1 MNKFLVAFLTL
12 AMAAV
17 IASGGVGITWTTIY
31 GAYSHSALDTTS
43 GNDLLL
49 DTYSALWQLIYA
61 GADNV
66 ANSVDWENGAGDPGI
81 ADDYV
86 GGDDVVWGQ
95 RVIPVGGNVGASDSG
110 DAPYNTTWDN
120 WMVQASGLTAY
131 EDLSWNTAGFVYQ
144 RVFETTAPNLGDW
157 YFQTPLLA
165 LNIGYAGGG
174 QPTQD
179 FALDTSDAGFQPNQ
193 QVPEPATMGLLGLGA
208 LVMAVRRR
216 RA

>member
-43 GNDLLL
+43 GNDLF
-49 DTYSALWQLIYA
+49 A
-61 GADNV
+61 GTPIGPVGNLSMLARTMCQFCGRGEWRRR
-66 ANSVDWENGAGDPGI
+66 SWHSW
-81 ADDYV
+81 DYV

-95 RVIPVGGNVGASDSG
+95 RVIPVGGNGAGSDSG
-110 DAPYNTTWDN
+110 AARSLPLGNN

-208 LVMAVRRR
+208 LVMAIRRR
-216 RA
+216 RS